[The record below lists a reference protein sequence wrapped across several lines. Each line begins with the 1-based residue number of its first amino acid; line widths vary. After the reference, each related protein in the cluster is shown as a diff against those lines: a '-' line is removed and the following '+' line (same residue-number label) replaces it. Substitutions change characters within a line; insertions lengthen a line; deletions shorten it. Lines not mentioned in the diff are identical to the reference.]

1 MEVEVENNKTNEPS
15 TYGKWAFNPE
25 TSLAKT
31 KGASKQA
38 THNTGAQKA
47 RELTEYEIVEQRI
60 ISDFFASLAQK
71 LQL

>member
-25 TSLAKT
+25 TSIVKT

-38 THNTGAQKA
+38 THNTGA
-47 RELTEYEIVEQRI
+47 
-60 ISDFFASLAQK
+60 
-71 LQL
+71 